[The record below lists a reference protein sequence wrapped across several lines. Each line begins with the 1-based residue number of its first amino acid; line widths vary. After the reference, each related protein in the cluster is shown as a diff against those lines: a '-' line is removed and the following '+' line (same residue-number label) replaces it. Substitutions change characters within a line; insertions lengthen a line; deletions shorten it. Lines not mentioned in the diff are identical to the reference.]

1 MPTTARPRVLLRDVA
16 EKARVSSTT
25 ASLVLGGRD
34 IRVSE
39 QTRQRVLRAAREL
52 DYRPNLTAR
61 SLRTQV
67 SSTIGLVAD
76 TIVTGHYGGEMIRGS
91 LTAALRHGHRL
102 LVCEYEGDPALEPVL
117 IDDLVARQVDGLLYT
132 TASHDQVT
140 LPAALDGQRVVLLNC
155 ESDSARPSVVPDEVE
170 GGRSAARVLTD
181 AGHVA
186 GIVLLGETPSGVLPA
201 QRRLEGL
208 VAGLADAG
216 ASFSEQVSCP
226 WWPESAYDA
235 LSDALARGLRPRA
248 LVCLNDRIALGA
260 YQALGD
266 AGLRVPGDVSVVS
279 FDDSEIASWLRPALT
294 TIALPEFEMGVTAVD
309 LLLSGD
315 QEAGVVRVPMPVR
328 ERGSVAPPTA

>member
-16 EKARVSSTT
+16 EQAKVSSTT

-102 LVCEYEGDPALEPVL
+102 LVCEYEGDPVLEPVL
-117 IDDLVARQVDGLLYT
+117 IDDLVARQVDGLIYS
-132 TASHDQVT
+132 TASHDEVT
-140 LPAALDGQRVVLLNC
+140 LPAALGGQRVVLLNC
-155 ESDSARPSVVPDEVE
+155 ESDSPFPSVVPDEVE
-170 GGRSAARVLTD
+170 GGRSAARVLTE

-186 GIVLLGETPSGVLPA
+186 GIVLVGETPHAVLPA
-201 QRRLEGL
+201 RRRLEGL

-216 ASFSEQVSCP
+216 ASLADQISCP

-235 LSDALARGLRPRA
+235 LSDALAHGLSPRA

-260 YQALGD
+260 YQALAA
-266 AGLRVPGDVSVVS
+266 AGLRVPEDVSVVS
-279 FDDSEIASWLRPALT
+279 FDDSELASWLRPALT
-294 TIALPEFEMGVTAVD
+294 TIALPEFEMGGTAVD

-315 QEAGVVRVPMPVR
+315 QASGVVRVPMPVR
-328 ERGSVAPPTA
+328 ERGSVAPPT